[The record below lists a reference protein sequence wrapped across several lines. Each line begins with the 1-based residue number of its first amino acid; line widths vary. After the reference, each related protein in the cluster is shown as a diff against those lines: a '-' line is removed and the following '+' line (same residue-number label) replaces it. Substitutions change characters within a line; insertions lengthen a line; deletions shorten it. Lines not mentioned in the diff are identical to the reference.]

1 MTDSRRA
8 DGGSSGTMHARRST
22 GNPAVFVTK
31 TGGFASR
38 PHDRFAFCN
47 RVNYWMERTRV
58 CGTVQCVAKRRRPVR
73 HRSIC
78 SARYFTMVSRSSARA
93 STARGQEAATI
104 ITGNRPSSR

>member
-1 MTDSRRA
+1 
-8 DGGSSGTMHARRST
+8 MHARRST

-73 HRSIC
+73 HRK
-78 SARYFTMVSRSSARA
+78 AALFEARA
-93 STARGQEAATI
+93 ANDQYVYESGICAPSRGAVKSANPHVQ
-104 ITGNRPSSR
+104 RPQLRTL